1 MSELAIGIDL
11 GGTDIK
17 SGLVASDGRV
27 VARRSVPTEADCGVA
42 HVLDKIV
49 CEIEVLRALAPGDSG
64 GIAAVGVGAP
74 GTLSHRRGVV
84 ISPPNLPGWRD
95 VPIVDRVGSVT
106 GLRVVLENDA
116 NNAVWGEYV
125 CGAGRGARGVVML
138 TLGTGIGGGIVV
150 DGRLHRGVHESA
162 AELGHTIVEIGG
174 RPCACGQRGCLEAY
188 ASAANTAA
196 RAAELLDAGET
207 SCLGEIVA
215 RGEALTAA
223 AVSDAAAAGDVPAS
237 RVWSDTCRY
246 LAVACINIWHGFDPD
261 RILLAGGMSA
271 AGRRLLDP
279 VRAGVESMASTMFG
293 EGPDIRIAE
302 LGNDAGFV
310 GAALRVFRDV

>member
-1 MSELAIGIDL
+1 MTELAIGIDL

-17 SGLVASDGRV
+17 SGLVASDGRI
-27 VARRSVPTEADCGVA
+27 VARRSVPTEADRGVD
-42 HVLDKIV
+42 HVLDAIIR
-49 CEIEVLRALAPGDSG
+49 EIEVLRALAPSDSM

-95 VPIVDRVGSVT
+95 VPIADRVSSAT

-125 CGAGRGARGVVML
+125 CGAGRGVRSVVML
-138 TLGTGIGGGIVV
+138 TLGTGIGGGIIL

-196 RAAELLDAGET
+196 RAAELLDAGEA
-207 SCLGEIVA
+207 SCLSEIVA

-223 AVSDAAAAGDVPAS
+223 AVSDAAAGDGAAS
-237 RVWSDTCRY
+237 RVWADTCRY

-261 RILLAGGMSA
+261 RILLAGGMSG

-293 EGPDIRIAE
+293 EGPEIRLAE

-310 GAALRVFRDV
+310 GAALSVFRDA